1 MGRMRI
7 IPAAGGSRKVFQV
20 LGEEGRESESTVN
33 MGMKERHEVR
43 GWAALGGSPNGQLG
57 GGQFRGTEG
66 TGNVSDIQK

>member
-1 MGRMRI
+1 M
-7 IPAAGGSRKVFQV
+7 